1 MMPVLVIDS
10 MRAMSILNIQ
20 LRKILRLFYANDR
33 LRRRLILED
42 IRSDASKEGG
52 GARSNGGDFY
62 GPFWA
67 DAKAHVTGTADLTRR
82 TEIRI
87 AANSGKARLYRLL
100 RDASLNIFEERL
112 RWTNK
117 PPVIRIENLNG
128 RFEIA
133 EIAATVMVQNVWFV
147 RVGGGLGEFNY
158 IIYPYFSEEP
168 SLPDEG
174 ARLGLWAMSEAL
186 SEQPAAYLR
195 IVDLLR
201 RAPFSTATS
210 PLVGDERDVFVRRYQ
225 ALNLEWEGLKKLG

>member
-1 MMPVLVIDS
+1 
-10 MRAMSILNIQ
+10 MSILNLQ
-20 LRKILRLFYANDR
+20 LRRILQLFYANEP
-33 LRRRLILED
+33 LRRKLLLAD
-42 IRSDASKEGG
+42 IRSDERKAGG
-52 GARSNGGDFY
+52 GSRSTGGDFF

-67 DAKAHVTGTADLTRR
+67 DAKGHVTGTADLTRQ

-87 AANSGKARLYRLL
+87 AANPRRARLYRLL

-128 RFEIA
+128 QFEIA
-133 EIAATVMVQNVWFV
+133 EIAATVRVQNVWFA
-147 RVGGGLGEFNY
+147 RVGEGLGELNY

-186 SEQPAAYLR
+186 SGQPLDYVR

-201 RAPFSTATS
+201 QALFSTTPR
-210 PLVGDERDVFVRRYQ
+210 PLAGDERDIFLRRYQ
-225 ALNLEWEGLKKLG
+225 ALILERERLKERK

>member
-1 MMPVLVIDS
+1 
-10 MRAMSILNIQ
+10 MSILNVQ
-20 LRKILRLFYANDR
+20 LRKILRLFYANER
-33 LRRRLILED
+33 LRRKLLLED

-52 GARSNGGDFY
+52 GKRSNGGDFY

-67 DAKAHVTGTADLTRR
+67 DAKAHVTGTADLTRK

-87 AANSGKARLYRLL
+87 AANPGKTRLYRLL

-117 PPVIRIENLNG
+117 PPVIRIESLNG

-133 EIAATVMVQNVWFV
+133 EMAATVRVQSVWLA
-147 RVGGGLGEFNY
+147 RVGGGFGELNY
-158 IIYPYFSEEP
+158 LIYPYFSEAP

-186 SEQPAAYLR
+186 SEQPVAYLR

-201 RAPFSTATS
+201 QALFSPATY
-210 PLVGDERDVFVRRYQ
+210 PLVGDERDIFVRRYR
-225 ALNLEWEGLKKLG
+225 ALILEWESLKRRG